1 MRHIGPRFFFISGF
15 PIFDTWSY
23 NRVVFPPRTAP
34 RQGFTLIELVVVIG
48 IIGVLTVLVLPAFTN
63 IKRATDITSTAF
75 TIKGV
80 LEQARNY
87 ALINNTYVWV
97 GFFEEDG
104 SIASTNPAT
113 AGTGRVVILTV
124 ASKDG
129 TIAYAQPVISP
140 ATPMD
145 SARLVRT
152 TKLVRLDNLHLRT
165 FPNGSGS
172 GSDTFP
178 TRPPI
183 PGNLPDNA
191 KIGDTSPPDS
201 LRPFQHPIEGP
212 PAPAQYTFSKVIE
225 FSPRGECRVNNNN
238 YTVRPLIEVGFQPVR
253 GTTLDNNKNCAV
265 QLTGFGGNIK
275 IYQP

>member
-1 MRHIGPRFFFISGF
+1 MRHTGPHFSFISGF
-15 PIFDTWSY
+15 PIFDTRSY
-23 NRVVFPPRTAP
+23 NRAVFPPRTTP

-48 IIGVLTVLVLPAFTN
+48 IIVVLTVLVAPTFTN
-63 IKRATDITSTAF
+63 IKRATDITSAAY

-80 LEQARNY
+80 LEQARNC
-87 ALINNTYVWV
+87 ALINNTYAWV
-97 GFFEEDG
+97 GFVEEDG

-113 AGTGRVVILTV
+113 VGMGRVVILTV

-129 TIAYAQPVISP
+129 TIAYKQPVVSP

-145 SARLVRT
+145 SARLARVS
-152 TKLVRLDNLHLRT
+152 KLVKLDNVHLRT
-165 FPNGSGS
+165 FPNGTGS

-178 TRPPI
+178 SRPPI
-183 PGNLPDNA
+183 TGNLPDNA
-191 KIGDTSPPDS
+191 KVGDTSPPDS
-201 LRPFQHPIEGP
+201 LRPFQHPIESSST
-212 PAPAQYTFSKVIE
+212 PAQYTFSKVIE
-225 FSPRGECRVNNNN
+225 FSPRGECRINNNN

-253 GTTLDNNKNCAV
+253 GTVLDDSKNCAI

>member
-1 MRHIGPRFFFISGF
+1 M
-15 PIFDTWSY
+15 
-23 NRVVFPPRTAP
+23 
-34 RQGFTLIELVVVIG
+34 
-48 IIGVLTVLVLPAFTN
+48 
-63 IKRATDITSTAF
+63 
-75 TIKGV
+75 
-80 LEQARNY
+80 
-87 ALINNTYVWV
+87 
-97 GFFEEDG
+97 
-104 SIASTNPAT
+104 
-113 AGTGRVVILTV
+113 GRVVISTV

-129 TIAYAQPVISP
+129 TIAYKQPVVSP

-145 SARLVRT
+145 SARLVRV
-152 TKLVRLDNLHLRT
+152 TKLVRLDNVHLRT
-165 FPNGSGS
+165 FPNGGGS

-201 LRPFQHPIEGP
+201 LRPFQHPIEGSST
-212 PAPAQYTFSKVIE
+212 PAQYTFSKVIE

-253 GTTLDNNKNCAV
+253 GTVLDNSKNCAV